1 MPGAFDRGGLERQ
14 LVIDVAP
21 GNGLNMAVREIDLFL
36 PDRASNRAGCFEQI
50 GSREWLDF
58 ILNITRV

>member
-1 MPGAFDRGGLERQ
+1 
-14 LVIDVAP
+14 
-21 GNGLNMAVREIDLFL
+21 MAVREIDLFL